1 MARLGWLG
9 WRGYVVAAMSSLSP
23 LFAGAALGDI
33 GTSTGNWSN
42 WGAFGY
48 GQTPSLA
55 QSFTGNGEAATGV
68 RVRFSNE
75 NCCYGYPVRVALYRW
90 DVDARHVVGSALAQS
105 SWSVGHGNCCWYD
118 RTVSFSERVALDAGA
133 HYALLISVSPWWNNY
148 CCAYAHPAIFP
159 STDYA
164 GGQLYYLNNGA
175 SVNAWSTQG
184 WADTGYDLNFT
195 VYTTTD
201 CDGNG
206 IADATEIAAGTAPD
220 CNANGLSDLCEG
232 LAPGAQTFVGDPQGP
247 VGSTASVTYEFDRV
261 LPAQGDV
268 TLRVDASADL
278 SATHEFLLVTVG
290 NGVARAVFTGAESDC
305 SWLEQTIT
313 IPRDEFNAAIVKD
326 TVAVS
331 ISGSP
336 TVDAAACGG
345 KSQVSIQIDYTEA
358 YRDCNDN
365 LIGDFQDICDGT
377 SIDCNANRNPD
388 ECDIASGAS
397 ADVDGDGTP
406 DECQPDCNGDAR
418 PDAFQI
424 FIGEEPDC
432 NANGKPDECDLYTG
446 GGSVDCNTNGVP
458 DECEIAAGT
467 SPDCDLDGK
476 IDSCALAQGLVPD
489 CNSNGVPDS
498 CDIASGFAQDC
509 DADGNPDSCNI
520 AGVWRSTPT
529 QTPFYSSYP
538 LQHMLTGLQP
548 VTQDVTIEVEY
559 AGYTSCAYGYYTRVY
574 LEGAEYQ
581 SICDCYWGCC
591 VQNSRTFNV
600 SRDTWNSLAADG
612 QVLVQVTNNSGTNCG
627 NSFARVRVRAQSP
640 APDCNSNGIPD
651 DCDIESGFDHDCNAN
666 GTLDGCDIANGAED
680 DNKNGY
686 PDPCELDRGD
696 LNMDGIVGGQDLAIL
711 LSYWGGTGYTIG
723 DMNHDGVIDGADL
736 SIMLSNWGQSL

>member
-1 MARLGWLG
+1 MARLGWRG
-9 WRGYVVAAMSSLSP
+9 WRGYVVAAMSMSSP
-23 LFAGAALGDI
+23 LLTDAALGDI
-33 GTSTGNWSN
+33 GGDTYNWSSSN
-42 WGAFGY
+42 TFGY
-48 GQTPSLA
+48 CYNSTFGQT
-55 QSFTGNGEAATGV
+55 FDGNGEACSGV
-68 RVRFSNE
+68 RIRFHYNG
-75 NCCYGYPVRVALYRW
+75 CCMNVPFRAAICAWDSANSRAVGPILARADSTYGTCGCYWQDREIAFASPIP
-90 DVDARHVVGSALAQS
+90 LAQGQKY
-105 SWSVGHGNCCWYD
+105 VVFF
-118 RTVSFSERVALDAGA
+118 T
-133 HYALLISVSPWWNNY
+133 VSPWWIQYGCQDSNFATLP
-148 CCAYAHPAIFP
+148 AY
-159 STDYA
+159 SYA
-164 GGQLYYLNNGA
+164 AGEAYVLGNGA
-175 SVNAWSTQG
+175 DEGQWFSSPWSQV
-184 WADTGYDLNFT
+184 GYDLNFT
-195 VYTTTD
+195 VRTTND

-206 IADATEIAAGTAPD
+206 VPDPDEIAAGTAPD
-220 CNANGLSDLCEG
+220 CNANGLSDRCEM
-232 LAPGAQTFVGDPQGP
+232 LAPEAESLVGDPQGP
-247 VGSTASVTYEFDRV
+247 VGATASVTYEFDRV
-261 LPAQGDV
+261 LPAQEDV
-268 TLRVDASADL
+268 TLRVSASADL

-326 TVAVS
+326 SVAVS

-424 FIGEEPDC
+424 FSGEEPDC

-446 GGSVDCNTNGVP
+446 GGSADCNTNGVP
-458 DECEIAAGT
+458 DECDIAAGT
-467 SPDCDLDGK
+467 ASDCDLDGR
-476 IDSCALAQGLVPD
+476 IDSCALSQAVAQD

-498 CDIASGFAQDC
+498 CDIAGGFAQDC
-509 DADGNPDSCNI
+509 DGDGHPDSCNI
-520 AGVWRSTPT
+520 AGVWRSTPM
-529 QTPFYSSYP
+529 QQPFNISTPLYH
-538 LQHMLTGLQP
+538 LMTGLEP
-548 VTQDVTIEVEY
+548 VSQDVVAELQCHGATHHSSPI
-559 AGYTSCAYGYYTRVY
+559 RVY
-574 LEGAEYQ
+574 LDSVEYL
-581 SICDCYWGCC
+581 SFYDFYWGGCGQSNRSF
-591 VQNSRTFNV
+591 VV
-600 SRDTWNSLAADG
+600 GRDAWNAMVADG
-612 QVLVQVTNNSGTNCG
+612 QIQVLAAQSTG
-627 NSFARVRVRAQSP
+627 NACEGSFARVRIRTSSP

-686 PDPCELDRGD
+686 PDSCELDRGD

>member
-23 LFAGAALGDI
+23 LFGGAAHGDI
-33 GTSTGNWSN
+33 GTSTGNWSSYGS
-42 WGAFGY
+42 WGYCYTATF
-48 GQTPSLA
+48 GQT
-55 QSFTGNGEAATGV
+55 FVGNGEACSGF
-68 RVRFSNE
+68 RFRFSE
-75 NCCYGYPVRVALYRW
+75 ESCCSYWPFRAMLCRW
-90 DVDARHVVGSALAQS
+90 DSVNNRVIGPVLAQADS
-105 SWSVGHGNCCWYD
+105 QYSTTGCCWFD
-118 RTVSFSERVALDAGA
+118 KSVTFTNRVPLENGEK
-133 HYALLISVSPWWNNY
+133 YVVFFTVSPWWNQYGCRWANF
-148 CCAYAHPAIFP
+148 ATRPDSEYADG
-159 STDYA
+159 SMYLLSNGSDQ
-164 GGQLYYLNNGA
+164 GQWA
-175 SVNAWSTQG
+175 SASWTQI
-184 WADTGYDLNFT
+184 GYDLNFT

-206 IADATEIAAGTAPD
+206 IPDPDEIAAGTAPD

-232 LAPGAQTFVGDPQGP
+232 LAPGAQAFAGDPQGP

-268 TLRVDASADL
+268 TLRVNASADL

-446 GGSVDCNTNGVP
+446 GGSVDCNANGVP
-458 DECEIAAGT
+458 DECDIAAGT

-520 AGVWRSTPT
+520 EGLWRSTPT

-559 AGYTSCAYGYYTRVY
+559 AGYTTCAYGYYTRVY
-574 LEGAEYQ
+574 LEGAEYE

-591 VQNSRTFNV
+591 VQTSRTFNV

-612 QVLVQVTNNSGTNCG
+612 QVLVQVTNDSGTNCG
-627 NSFARVRVRAQSP
+627 NSFARVRVRADI

-651 DCDIESGFDHDCNAN
+651 DCDISSGFDHDCNAN

>member
-1 MARLGWLG
+1 
-9 WRGYVVAAMSSLSP
+9 MSSLSP

-33 GTSTGNWSN
+33 GTSMEN
-42 WGAFGY
+42 WGAYGNWGY
-48 GQTPSLA
+48 CYTATFGQT
-55 QSFTGNGEAATGV
+55 FVGNGEACSGF
-68 RVRFSNE
+68 RFRFSSE
-75 NCCYGYPVRVALYRW
+75 SCCSYVPFRAVLCRW
-90 DVDARHVVGSALAQS
+90 DSVNRRAIGPVLAQS
-105 SWSVGHGNCCWYD
+105 DSTYSNYGCCWFD
-118 RTVSFSERVALDAGA
+118 KEVTFANRVPLASGES
-133 HYALLISVSPWWNNY
+133 YVVFFTVSPWWNQYGCRNVEF
-148 CCAYAHPAIFP
+148 AVRPD
-159 STDYA
+159 SDYA
-164 GGQLYYLNNGA
+164 QGTMYLLSNG
-175 SVNAWSTQG
+175 SDQSQWTTSSWGNV
-184 WADTGYDLNFT
+184 GYDLNFT
-195 VYTTTD
+195 VRTTND

-206 IADATEIAAGTAPD
+206 IPDPDEIAAGAAPD

-268 TLRVDASADL
+268 TLRVEASADL

-326 TVAVS
+326 SVAVS

-345 KSQVSIQIDYTEA
+345 KSQVSIQLDYTEA

-365 LIGDFQDICDGT
+365 LVGDFQDICDGT

-446 GGSVDCNTNGVP
+446 GGSVDCNANGVP
-458 DECEIAAGT
+458 DECDIAAGT

-520 AGVWRSTPT
+520 AGLWLSTPT
-529 QTPFYSSYP
+529 QQPFTNSSP
-538 LQHMLTGLQP
+538 LQHTLSGLQP
-548 VTQDVTIEVEY
+548 VDEDVTVELHYY
-559 AGYTSCAYGYYTRVY
+559 AFTYGYYGQYVRVY
-574 LEGAEYQ
+574 LDGGEYY
-581 SICDCYWGCC
+581 SFSDNYWGGCT
-591 VQNSRTFNV
+591 QSTRSFNV
-600 SRDTWNSLAADG
+600 ARNTWNAMAADG
-612 QVLVQVTNNSGTNCG
+612 QVQVLATHPSWSNCG
-627 NSFARVRVRAQSP
+627 GYARVRIRTAAPS
-640 APDCNSNGIPD
+640 PDCNSNGILD